1 MPQKPVKTKNLVLGS
16 EQIVK
21 GPDMP
26 LDHVCS
32 YRLNYFKCLTQRPNP
47 FNKRNSDVQDRREIK
62 VMSQM
67 IGRSD
72 PNYDKIREGSEGKSA
87 YKSSSPTMLLQ
98 QKYSVMSKRTG

>member
-1 MPQKPVKTKNLVLGS
+1 MKTKNNIFGL
-16 EQIVK
+16 EQVVK

-26 LDHVCS
+26 LDNVCS

-72 PNYDKIREGSEGKSA
+72 PNYEKIREGSDGKSA
-87 YKSSSPTMLLQ
+87 YKSSSPSMLLQ
-98 QKYSVMSKRTG
+98 

>member
-1 MPQKPVKTKNLVLGS
+1 MKKDTIIGIEKM
-16 EQIVK
+16 VK

-26 LDHVCS
+26 LDDVNS

-62 VMSQM
+62 VMSQA

-72 PNYDKIREGSEGKSA
+72 PNYEKIREGSDGKSI
-87 YKSSSPTMLLQ
+87 YKSSSPSALL
-98 QKYSVMSKRTG
+98 